1 MEMGSKNEVQAIEP
15 RGEIYQ
21 CPSCGYQ
28 DGFHI
33 SFQWSQEDSEGEIYL
48 ICPSCH
54 SRFRIGW
61 KIKNPSNEKGGGLTE
76 FEIHSY

>member
-1 MEMGSKNEVQAIEP
+1 MKMGSSKKIGRIEP
-15 RGEIYQ
+15 QGEIYE

-28 DGFHI
+28 DGFHL
-33 SFQWSQEDSEGEIYL
+33 SFRLNQEVSNGEVYL

-61 KIKNPSNEKGGGLTE
+61 KVSVSPSAEKE
-76 FEIHSY
+76 A